1 MTANEVL
8 APVEKLAGN
17 RETNRGNNTLV
28 NSHYGA
34 PGQAY
39 CGYTVRYGFEMSG
52 NSAAIKSCPSVIWVP
67 SFRTWADEHW
77 ERIHNSN
84 AQKGDVFFY
93 KTQHTGFIFSPYD
106 GRTVITLEG
115 NADVYATADEARAS
129 STGSGAFEG
138 IGYKKRY
145 LSDDFRVY
153 RPPYSAEATQGVHKT
168 GVDVSYWNG
177 PNVDWDAAKAAG
189 IDFTIIRVGYGKGN
203 IDSTAEGNAKR
214 AAAAGVAIGY
224 YWFSYASTAAEARA
238 EADYCCDAIQR
249 IGVKPT
255 YPVCFD
261 YEYDSEQK
269 APPKES
275 IVNLARA
282 FLDRVRERG
291 YIPANYTNYDYL
303 SRGFNQL
310 VGEYDL
316 WLAQWGVSKPG
327 MECDIWQYSSA
338 GRPDG
343 FSGVA
348 DMNIAFKDYGKN
360 PEPKPEPTPEPK
372 EEQCMVLCNII
383 KNGSKGNTVK
393 SWQTLL
399 NFWGYPCGTADGIF
413 GGKTTEAT
421 KNFQREYGLEPDG
434 IVGSATWGMML
445 G

>member
-1 MTANEVL
+1 MTAAEVL
-8 APVEKLAGN
+8 APVERLAGE
-17 RETNRGNNTLV
+17 RETGYGNNTTV
-28 NSHYGA
+28 STHYGA
-34 PGQAY
+34 GGAAY
-39 CGYTVRYGFEMSG
+39 CGMTVKYGFEMSG
-52 NSAAIKSCPSVIWVP
+52 NAAAIASCPSVIWVP
-67 SFRTWADEHW
+67 TFREWASEHW
-77 ERIHNSN
+77 QRIDRDK
-84 AQKGDVFFY
+84 AQYGDVFFLG
-93 KTQHTGFIFSPYD
+93 TRHTGFIYSPYD
-106 GRTVITLEG
+106 GNIVITLEG
-115 NADVYATADEARAS
+115 NADVYATAAQAES
-129 STGSGAFEG
+129 SAVDSGGFEG
-138 IGYKKRY
+138 IGYKKRR
-145 LSDDFRVY
+145 LTTEFRVY
-153 RPPYSAEATQGVHKT
+153 RPPYSAQSTSVRRN

-177 PNVDWDAAKAAG
+177 TGVDWTKAKAAG
-189 IDFTIIRVGYGKGN
+189 IDFAIIRVGYGKGN

-224 YWFSYASTAAEARA
+224 YWFSYAATAVEARA
-238 EADYCCDAIQR
+238 EADYCCDEIER

-327 MECDIWQYSSA
+327 MDCDIWQYTST

-348 DMNIAFKDYGKN
+348 DMNIAFKDYGN
-360 PEPKPEPTPEPK
+360 PEPKPEPTPTPTPK
-372 EEQCMVLCNII
+372 EDTCMVLCNII

-413 GGKTTEAT
+413 GGKTAEAT
-421 KNFQREYGLEPDG
+421 KKFQRDYGLEPDG